1 MAEQQVEGAEQQV
14 EGAEHQVEGAEKQ
27 VEGAEQQV
35 EGAEQ
40 QVEEAEEKPL
50 PKYTWEE
57 IAKHRSAKSLWVVVH
72 DKVYDVTKFM
82 EEVRQYT
89 VQCTSRSQTI
99 FRGMKTRTL
108 AARDYL

>member
-1 MAEQQVEGAEQQV
+1 MAEQ
-14 EGAEHQVEGAEKQ
+14 Q

>member
-1 MAEQQVEGAEQQV
+1 MPIVRTYTMAEQQVEEAEQ
-14 EGAEHQVEGAEKQ
+14 Q

-89 VQCTSRSQTI
+89 KQCTSRSQTI
-99 FRGMKTRTL
+99 F
-108 AARDYL
+108 AE

>member
-1 MAEQQVEGAEQQV
+1 MAEQQVEGAEQ
-14 EGAEHQVEGAEKQ
+14 Q

>member
-14 EGAEHQVEGAEKQ
+14 EGVEQQ

-89 VQCTSRSQTI
+89 VQCTFRSQTI
-99 FRGMKTRTL
+99 FRGMKTL

>member
-1 MAEQQVEGAEQQV
+1 MAEQQVEGAEQ
-14 EGAEHQVEGAEKQ
+14 Q

-72 DKVYDVTKFM
+72 DKIYDVTKFM
-82 EEVRQYT
+82 EEHPGGEEVLLEQAGT
-89 VQCTSRSQTI
+89 VLCEISLWSL
-99 FRGMKTRTL
+99 RG
-108 AARDYL
+108 